1 MATIKDIAEKA
12 GVSQSTVSR
21 VLNLDETLSVSEETR
36 NRIFRIAEDLHY
48 QKKSR
53 KTIPQAGL
61 DSHKI
66 VIFEWYTREEE
77 LDDLYYYA
85 IRIGLERQAQE
96 LGYEI
101 IRIFSKDDW
110 SLMKEADGIIALGKF
125 SPKTIQDLE
134 SYGKP
139 LIFVDSNTLYLGHS
153 CVTTDLEDSVIMV
166 LDHFLEK
173 GHEEIG
179 LLVGREQTADAT
191 PLQMDPRQRTFQQYL
206 TAKGFYQERFVAVG
220 EFSTESGYQL
230 MEQLIQG
237 LGNDLP
243 TAFFMAS
250 DALAVGALRS
260 LQEHQIAIP
269 DRVSIISFNDTSI
282 AKYVFPALSTV
293 TVYTEEMG
301 KQAIQMLRQI
311 FQGAQPSVPYMV
323 KLATKLT
330 IRDSSR

>member
-12 GVSQSTVSR
+12 GVSQATVSR
-21 VLNLDETLSVSEETR
+21 VLNQDATLSVGEDTR
-36 NRIFRIAEDLHY
+36 SRILRIAEDLHY

-53 KTIPQAGL
+53 KTAPQPVEN
-61 DSHKI
+61 SHKI

-77 LDDLYYYA
+77 LEDLYYYA
-85 IRIGLERQAQE
+85 IRMGLEKQAQE

-101 IRIFSKDDW
+101 FRIFNKDDW
-110 SLMKEADGIIALGKF
+110 SLIQEADGIIALGKF

-153 CVTTDLEDSVIMV
+153 CVTTDLEDSVITA
-166 LDHFLEK
+166 LEHHHK
-173 GHEEIG
+173 EIG
-179 LLVGREQTADAT
+179 LLVGQEETADAT
-191 PLQMDPRQRTFQQYL
+191 PLQMDPRQRVFQQFL
-206 TAKGFYQERFVAVG
+206 TEKGLYEERFVAVG
-220 EFSTESGYQL
+220 QFSTESGYQM
-230 MEQLIQG
+230 MEQLIQA
-237 LGNDLP
+237 LGDDLP

-250 DALAVGALRS
+250 DAIAVGALRS
-260 LQEHQIAIP
+260 LQEHQIAVP
-269 DRVSIISFNDTSI
+269 DRVSLISFNDTSI

-301 KQAIQMLRQI
+301 KQAIQLLRQT
-311 FQGAQPSVPYMV
+311 FQRSQPSVPCMV

>member
-12 GVSQSTVSR
+12 GVSQATVSR
-21 VLNLDETLSVSEETR
+21 VLNQDATLSVGEDTR
-36 NRIFRIAEDLHY
+36 SRILRIAEDLHY

-53 KTIPQAGL
+53 KTAPQPVE

-77 LDDLYYYA
+77 LEDLYYYA
-85 IRIGLERQAQE
+85 IRMGLEKQAQE

-101 IRIFSKDDW
+101 FRIFNKDDW
-110 SLMKEADGIIALGKF
+110 SLIQEADGIIALGKF

-153 CVTTDLEDSVIMV
+153 CVTTDLEDSVITA
-166 LDHFLEK
+166 LEHFLEHHHK
-173 GHEEIG
+173 EIG
-179 LLVGREQTADAT
+179 LLVGQEETADAT
-191 PLQMDPRQRTFQQYL
+191 PLQMDPRQRAFQQFL
-206 TAKGFYQERFVAVG
+206 TEKGLYEERFVAVG
-220 EFSTESGYQL
+220 QFSTESGYQM
-230 MEQLIQG
+230 MEQLIQA
-237 LGNDLP
+237 LGDDLP

-250 DALAVGALRS
+250 DAIAVGALRS
-260 LQEHQIAIP
+260 LQEHQIAVP

-301 KQAIQMLRQI
+301 KQAIQMLRQT
-311 FQGAQPSVPYMV
+311 FQGSQPSVPYMV

-330 IRDSSR
+330 IRDSSH

>member
-21 VLNLDETLSVSEETR
+21 VLNLDETLSVSEDTR
-36 NRIFRIAEDLHY
+36 SRIFRIAEELHY
-48 QKKSR
+48 QKKNR
-53 KTIPQAGL
+53 KTAAKPVQG
-61 DSHKI
+61 SHKI

-101 IRIFSKDDW
+101 IRIFNKDDW
-110 SLMKEADGIIALGKF
+110 SLMQDADGIIALGKF

-153 CVTTDLEDSVIMV
+153 CVTTDLEDSVIMA

-173 GHEEIG
+173 GHEDIG
-179 LLVGREQTADAT
+179 LLVAQEQTADAI
-191 PLQMDPRQRTFQQYL
+191 PLLMDPRQRTFQQYL
-206 TAKGFYQERFVAVG
+206 TAKGLYQERFVAVG

-230 MEQLIQG
+230 MEQLIQA
-237 LGNDLP
+237 LGKELP

-250 DALAVGALRS
+250 DALAVGALRA
-260 LQEHQIAIP
+260 LQEHHIAVP

-282 AKYVFPALSTV
+282 AKYVYPALSTV

-301 KQAIQMLRQI
+301 KQAIQMLWQT
-311 FQGAQPSVPYMV
+311 FQGTQPSVPYMV

>member
-21 VLNLDETLSVSEETR
+21 VLNQDATLSVGEDTR
-36 NRIFRIAEDLHY
+36 SRILRIAEDLHY

-110 SLMKEADGIIALGKF
+110 SLMQEADGIIALGKF

-179 LLVGREQTADAT
+179 LLVGQEQTADET

-206 TAKGFYQERFVAVG
+206 TAKGLYQERFVAVG

-230 MEQLIQG
+230 MEQLIQA
-237 LGNDLP
+237 LGNELP
-243 TAFFMAS
+243 TAFFIAS
-250 DALAVGALRS
+250 DALAVGALRA
-260 LQEHQIAIP
+260 LQEHHIAVP
-269 DRVSIISFNDTSI
+269 DHVSLISFNDTSI
-282 AKYVFPALSTV
+282 AKYVYPALSTV

-301 KQAIQMLRQI
+301 KQAIQMLWQT
-311 FQGAQPSVPYMV
+311 FQGTQPSVPYMV

>member
-12 GVSQSTVSR
+12 GVSQATVSR
-21 VLNLDETLSVSEETR
+21 VLNLDETLSVSENTR
-36 NRIFRIAEDLHY
+36 SRIFRIAEDLHY
-48 QKKSR
+48 QKKSH
-53 KTIPQAGL
+53 KTAPQPVE

-179 LLVGREQTADAT
+179 LLVAQEQTADAI
-191 PLQMDPRQRTFQQYL
+191 PLLMDPRQRTFQQYL
-206 TAKGFYQERFVAVG
+206 TAKGLYQERFVAVG

-230 MEQLIQG
+230 MEQLIQD
-237 LGNDLP
+237 LGKELP

-250 DALAVGALRS
+250 DALAVGALRA
-260 LQEHQIAIP
+260 LQEHHIAVP
-269 DRVSIISFNDTSI
+269 DRVSVISFNDTSI
-282 AKYVFPALSTV
+282 AKYVYPALSTV

-301 KQAIQMLRQI
+301 KQAIQMLWQT
-311 FQGAQPSVPYMV
+311 FHGTQPSVPYMV

>member
-21 VLNLDETLSVSEETR
+21 VLNLDETLSVSENTR
-36 NRIFRIAEDLHY
+36 SRIFRIAEDLHY
-48 QKKSR
+48 QKKSH
-53 KTIPQAGL
+53 KTAPQPVE

-301 KQAIQMLRQI
+301 KQAIQMLRQT
-311 FQGAQPSVPYMV
+311 FQGTQPSVPYMV

>member
-12 GVSQSTVSR
+12 GVSQATVSR

-301 KQAIQMLRQI
+301 KQAIQMLWQT
-311 FQGAQPSVPYMV
+311 FQGTQPSVPYMV